1 MKLEWMAAL
10 LRPRDLAPHPNFPD
24 HTYDNLPHVKL
35 AAAVLGRPS
44 PRNLWADISGQKPPD
59 VITRDSM
66 FVDAAIKTFHS
77 ATINEAVTAI
87 RQYVQATDGDV
98 ASAAAA
104 ALIGACA
111 LSEREDFEACEEL
124 LSVVLSRLVT
134 RDPGTLFLRACL
146 LQQRCLRR
154 RDWAHEYFDVLAE
167 VNDILVELAS
177 GAEFPGFAVGRW
189 ASGDSECTMQ
199 HILVA
204 LKHAVWSLSPRDEE
218 IENLRLPKHEDIL
231 NFQWSEEALHI
242 TGDAAKEYVR
252 YVEDQYRYE
261 YNSLSTFLGRAQ
273 PDLFYYNLR
282 NELYGSGAVYGSR
295 KELAL
300 LRLTQASNLGVA
312 TDFAECLS
320 LLRYANADDEL
331 DLAIR
336 ALRLGGP
343 LSALSRDAR
352 QVLSKRLT
360 PERVRYAELS
370 VIRGAA
376 ELLTDSEAADALT
389 AGYLLI
395 EAGSPTN
402 VVGRWTA
409 YSKRLELTWRTVV
422 ELANASGKANDAA
435 RRLLSDARSAKY
447 DELVDLAYARAL
459 RALDWSEMT
468 ADVVTGWR
476 GWIERSGDKW
486 SHTAAI
492 MRLQL
497 GEQARTSSTSNPT
510 LNDIAM
516 IANDA
521 FHGHPIPPALM
532 EVCIRRTL
540 DALDRLRQTSKG
552 GPWGMGGPDAG
563 DIAAVLISL
572 GATEL
577 WRPLTDFLVDDT
589 VPRTYRSGAFDRL
602 ATAEVEV
609 DSSAAEIFRLRAI
622 DTLWLPDPMPFDAE
636 TFVPYPAA
644 LRFLA
649 SRSMIEEGDIFYA
662 LTQLAGSPN
671 RSWRAAAAES
681 ASAIAHKWHTP
692 WMLAIAVQLSHDAN
706 IETRGYAAHALSH
719 LAGKTESLVELARR
733 RLKDL
738 LTFDG
743 IIVPLLAIRGLRRNL
758 DALDTPLAESVSAL
772 AIAHPSREV
781 RREAED
787 VYRAYVVN
795 RSVGDGS

>member
-10 LRPRDLAPHPNFPD
+10 LRPRDLAPHPNFPN
-24 HTYDNLPHVKL
+24 HEYDKLPHVKL
-35 AAAVLGRPS
+35 AAAVLGNPPS
-44 PRNLWADISGQKPPD
+44 RDLWREISGQISPD
-59 VITRDSM
+59 PVTPDSVV
-66 FVDAAIKTFHS
+66 VDAAIKTFNS
-77 ATINEAVTAI
+77 ATITEGLTAI
-87 RQYVQATDGDV
+87 RQYVQATDDV
-98 ASAAAA
+98 AIAAAC

-111 LSEREDFEACEEL
+111 LAEREDLEACEEL
-124 LSVVLSRLVT
+124 LSIVLSRLVT

-154 RDWAHEYFDVLAE
+154 RDWAYQYFDVLAE
-167 VNDILVELAS
+167 VNDILVELAA
-177 GAEFPGFAVGRW
+177 GPKFPSFAVGPW
-189 ASGDSECTMQ
+189 ASGDSESTMQ
-199 HILVA
+199 HILIA
-204 LKHAVWSLSPRDEE
+204 LKYAVWSLSPRDEV
-218 IENLRLPKHEDIL
+218 IENLRLPTHEDML

-242 TGDAAKEYVR
+242 RDDAAKEYIR
-252 YVEDQYRYE
+252 HVEDQYRCE
-261 YNSLSTFLGRAQ
+261 YNSSSTFLGRSQ

-300 LRLTQASNLGVA
+300 LRLTQASNLRLA
-312 TDFAECLS
+312 TNFAECLS

-376 ELLTDSEAADALT
+376 ELLTDSEASDALT
-389 AGYLLI
+389 AGFLLI

-422 ELANASGKANDAA
+422 ELANASGRANDAA
-435 RRLLSDARSAKY
+435 RRLLSDAIAARY
-447 DELVDLAYARAL
+447 DESVDLAYARAL

-468 ADVVTGWR
+468 TDVVTGWKS
-476 GWIERSGDKW
+476 WIERAGDKW

-492 MRLQL
+492 MRLEL
-497 GEQARTSSTSNPT
+497 GEQARVSNSSNPT
-510 LNDIAM
+510 LSDIAM

-521 FHGHPIPPALM
+521 FRGHPIPPDLM

-540 DALDRLRQTSKG
+540 DALDRLRQTSKS
-552 GPWGMGGPDAG
+552 GPWGMGGADAG

-589 VPRTYRSGAFDRL
+589 VPRTYRSAAFDRL
-602 ATAEVEV
+602 ARAEMEV
-609 DSSAAEIFRLRAI
+609 DLSAAETFRSRAT

-649 SRSMIEEGDIFYA
+649 SKSLIEEGDIFYA
-662 LTQLAGSPN
+662 LTQLAGFPN

-681 ASAIAHKWHTP
+681 ISVIADKWPTS
-692 WMLAIAVQLSHDAN
+692 WMLAIAVQLSHDSD
-706 IETRGYAAHALSH
+706 IDTRGYAAHALAH
-719 LAGKTESLVELARR
+719 LAGKTKSLVALARR

-758 DALDTPLAESVSAL
+758 DALDTALSESVSAL
-772 AIAHPSREV
+772 ANAHPSRRV
-781 RREAED
+781 RHEAEELH
-787 VYRAYVVN
+787 RAYVSE